1 LVQDSRAMR
10 LRLVRGLALAG
21 ALSGVAFAADQ
32 PALVTVG
39 PESLSAKEVAERLSR
54 VPSFQ
59 LARFG
64 TDPEAAR
71 KGYVDRVLVPELLF
85 AVAGE
90 EQKLFDRPEIRDRLR
105 DADKDALERALRSD
119 PALKAKVTDESVK
132 SYFESNRARFETPKR
147 IRIWRI
153 LVDDAATAQQ
163 IIADAQGKDGPKR
176 WSQLA
181 RDKSLDKATALRN
194 GDLGFVRPDGTTDAP
209 RVQVDAALFT
219 AADKLKDGEV
229 SPAPVPERG
238 RFAVVWR
245 RGSMPEV
252 KRTLKDEEGS
262 IRALLE
268 RRETEDARRV
278 LLESLKKTAVKEVH
292 PELLEHIDTAAFG
305 PPPKRKVDK
314 DRPSER
320 RRPDLKRPPQAR
332 EPAPTPASSG
342 D

>member
-1 LVQDSRAMR
+1 MR
-10 LRLVRGLALAG
+10 LRLVRGLALVG

-32 PALVTVG
+32 PALLTVG
-39 PESLSAKEVAERLSR
+39 PESLSAEEVAERLSR
-54 VPSFQ
+54 VPPFQ

-64 TDPEAAR
+64 TAPGAAR

-85 AVAGE
+85 AAAAE
-90 EQKLFDRPEIRDRLR
+90 EQKLFERPELRDRLR

-119 PALKAKVTDESVK
+119 PAIKAKVTDESVK
-132 SYFESNRARFETPKR
+132 SYFEANRDRFETPKR

-176 WSQLA
+176 WGQLA

-209 RVQVDAALFT
+209 RVKVEAALFA
-219 AADKLKDGEV
+219 AADKIKDGEV
-229 SPAPVPERG
+229 APAPVPEQG
-238 RFAVVWR
+238 KFAVVWR

-252 KRTLKDEEGS
+252 KRALKDEESS
-262 IRALLE
+262 IRGLLE
-268 RRETEDARRV
+268 RRATEEARRA
-278 LLESLKKTAVKEVH
+278 LLDSLKKAALKEVH

-305 PPPKRKVDK
+305 PPPKRHLDK
-314 DRPSER
+314 NRPSER
-320 RRPDLKRPPQAR
+320 LRPDLKRPPQAR
-332 EPAPTPASSG
+332 EPAAPPPAASTN
-342 D
+342 

>member
-1 LVQDSRAMR
+1 MR
-10 LRLVRGLALAG
+10 FRLVRGFALVG

-32 PALVTVG
+32 PAVVTVG
-39 PESLSAKEVAERLSR
+39 PESLSAQEVRERLSR
-54 VPSFQ
+54 VPGFQ

-64 TDPEAAR
+64 NNPEAAR
-71 KGYVDRVLVPELLF
+71 KGYVESVLVPELLF
-85 AVAGE
+85 AAAAE
-90 EQKLFDRPEIRDRLR
+90 EQKVFDRPEIRDRLR
-105 DADKDALERALRSD
+105 DAEKDALERALRSD
-119 PALKAKVTDESVK
+119 PAIKAKVTDESVK
-132 SYFESNRARFETPKR
+132 SYFESNRARFETSKR

-181 RDKSLDKATALRN
+181 RDKSLDKATSLRN

-209 RVQVDAALFT
+209 RVQVDAALFA

-229 SPAPVPERG
+229 APAPVPERG

-252 KRTLKDEEGS
+252 KRSLKDEEAS

-268 RRETEDARRV
+268 RRETEEARRV
-278 LLESLKKTAVKEVH
+278 LLDSLKKTGIKEVH

-305 PPPKRKVDK
+305 PPPKRHVEKN
-314 DRPSER
+314 RPGDR
-320 RRPDLKRPPQAR
+320 RRPELKRPPQAK
-332 EPAPTPASSG
+332 EPAPPPSASA

>member
-10 LRLVRGLALAG
+10 FSLLRGTVLASALAG
-21 ALSGVAFAADQ
+21 AAFAADQ
-32 PALVTVG
+32 PAIVTVG
-39 PESLSAKEVAERLSR
+39 PERLSAEAVAERLSR
-54 VPSFQ
+54 VPAVQ
-59 LARFG
+59 LERYGA
-64 TDPEAAR
+64 TPAAAR
-71 KGYVDRVLVPELLF
+71 QGYVERVLVPELLF
-85 AVAGE
+85 AAAAK
-90 EQKLFDRPEIRDRLR
+90 EQKLDEHPKVKDRLR
-105 DADKDALERALRSD
+105 DLERDALERALRSD
-119 PALKAKVTDESVK
+119 PAIKAKVTDHAIKDYYEA
-132 SYFESNRARFETPKR
+132 NRSRFEIPKR

-209 RVQVDAALFT
+209 RVQVDTALFA

-229 SPAPVPERG
+229 SPTPVPERG
-238 RFAVVWR
+238 KFAVVWR

-252 KRTLKDEEGS
+252 KRTLKDEQGS

-268 RRETEDARRV
+268 RRELEAARRA
-278 LLESLKKTAVKEVH
+278 LLESLKKDAVTELH
-292 PELLEHIDTAAFG
+292 PELLEHIDTEAFG
-305 PPPKRKVDK
+305 PPPKRKVDR

-320 RRPDLKRPPQAR
+320 RRPDLKRPLKAH
-332 EPAPTPASSG
+332 EPAPPPSASAN
-342 D
+342 